1 MARETV
7 VTEEHVLEICEDIG
21 TCWHDLGI
29 KLKLQREI
37 LLNINAD
44 YSLCREKAREMLY
57 KWMNREGSSATVGSL
72 ADALKDIG
80 NKRVAQKLLA
90 KTARRL
96 NTDFV
101 DPRTIEPFLAN
112 RLIPLD
118 KGEGAVRPI
127 GVGEVIRRV
136 IGKCVMKVTKQDVIE
151 ASGSLQVCAG
161 LKSGSEAAVHAIHSI
176 FEADE
181 TDAVLLIDA
190 SNAFNALNRAAAL
203 HNIRV
208 LCPPIATYA
217 INTYREPARLF
228 IIGGKE
234 IKSAEGT
241 TQGDPLA
248 MGIYAISLQ
257 PLITRLGISND
268 LKQCWFADDASG
280 AGSLEDIKRW
290 WDVLTEAGPDL
301 GYYPNA
307 KKCWLITKPDKKDH
321 AKAIFEGTA
330 INISTQGQKHLGAAL
345 GSRAYLEE
353 YVDGKVEEWVSQV
366 VKLAEYATSNPQA
379 CYAAFTFG
387 LRHRW
392 TYFLRTLPDIED
404 LLEPLERAIADVLIP
419 SITDHHCTK
428 EERDLVALPVRLGGL
443 GLINPSQDAASQFKV
458 STKITAPLVEK
469 IIAQDHETPADTA
482 VKTLQQCV
490 RRETNEAL
498 QTRLGNVRESL
509 PQKTQRAID
518 LATEKGA
525 SNWLTVLPLKDMGYN
540 LNKGEFRD
548 AVKLR
553 YDWEIDDKPT
563 VCVCGDAFTI
573 DHAMICRRGG
583 FIIQR
588 HNELRDLEADLLKM
602 VCNDVE
608 IEPVLQELTGERLPS
623 GANTTPD
630 ARLDIHARGFWEKQ
644 RSAFF
649 DVRVCH
655 PNADSYKDQ
664 TPKQI
669 YRNHENEKKR
679 AYADRV
685 LQVEQGTFT
694 PLVFTSTGGM
704 GEECKRYHSRLAEL
718 IAAKKGEDYAT
729 TVSWIRSKVSFAIL
743 RSALICLRGSRTV
756 KRNRNIDIYD
766 MDFQVENSQKEE
778 LKTEISNARRNSA
791 KLQEEVSSVCLE
803 KEQQTHKKTLEKFE
817 EVKKSLYE
825 LLMAKDE
832 DDKEVMETRVQQLN
846 TTIKELEEKLLTE
859 KSEKEF
865 YVKEATRLQNLC
877 YEMDNDLGILKE
889 RFEKIS
895 KDDKDSNETLPDYNN
910 NVLNETTCREIMFE
924 GKEEMKTELNRARTH
939 SAKLREKVHLMK
951 AGLEEEQ
958 QIDERTQE
966 KLEKVMKSL
975 YELLMTKDKD
985 NNIETRVLALE
996 ATIKG
1001 LEEELST
1008 EKCDKK
1014 NLDRICDQMNE
1025 NSNSLKESF
1034 EKISEEH
1041 KKLVESLSDY
1051 RNNVFNESS
1060 CSEEEMRLIS
1070 PREEIV
1076 VVNAFKRDNTISSLK
1091 RPKNPWLHDKATSTE
1106 ELTG

>member
-1 MARETV
+1 MIINWGRRADGSTITVYSSVITKAYDEITQWRKNTFLVPYGKIGREFIDQLSTHI
-7 VTEEHVLEICEDIG
+7 TDWNNATQMQHIALKAAIVLLATALQKPSMKSKAKIHQECLAKRLALWKEGEIDS
-21 TCWHDLGI
+21 
-29 KLKLQREI
+29 
-37 LLNINAD
+37 LL
-44 YSLCREKAREMLY
+44 
-57 KWMNREGSSATVGSL
+57 REGRSIQKRLVKTKRTEPPNKAKIFAKLVMEGQINSALRYLSENECGGVLPLTVDVMGQLKDKHPEAQEAKLGSLLFGPVEEVHDSLYQQIDGDMIREAALRTKGSGGPSGVDANGFKRILACKSFKKSSANL
-72 ADALKDIG
+72 CDAI
-80 NKRVAQKLLA
+80 A
-90 KTARRL
+90 KMARRL

-127 GVGEVIRRV
+127 GIGEVIRRV

-161 LKSGSEAAVHAIHSI
+161 LKSGSEAAVHAMHSI

-345 GSRAYLEE
+345 GSRAYLKE

-366 VKLAEYATSNPQA
+366 VKLAEYATSNPQV

-387 LRHRW
+387 LCHRW
-392 TYFLRTLPDIED
+392 TYFLRTLPDIDD

-443 GLINPSQDAASQFKV
+443 GLINPSHDAASQFKV

-518 LATEKGA
+518 LATEKGP

-540 LNKGEFRD
+540 LNKGEFRN

-602 VCNDVE
+602 VCSDVE

-766 MDFQVENSQKEE
+766 MDFQVENS
-778 LKTEISNARRNSA
+778 
-791 KLQEEVSSVCLE
+791 
-803 KEQQTHKKTLEKFE
+803 
-817 EVKKSLYE
+817 
-825 LLMAKDE
+825 
-832 DDKEVMETRVQQLN
+832 
-846 TTIKELEEKLLTE
+846 
-859 KSEKEF
+859 
-865 YVKEATRLQNLC
+865 
-877 YEMDNDLGILKE
+877 
-889 RFEKIS
+889 
-895 KDDKDSNETLPDYNN
+895 
-910 NVLNETTCREIMFE
+910 
-924 GKEEMKTELNRARTH
+924 RT
-939 SAKLREKVHLMK
+939 A
-951 AGLEEEQ
+951 
-958 QIDERTQE
+958 I
-966 KLEKVMKSL
+966 
-975 YELLMTKDKD
+975 
-985 NNIETRVLALE
+985 
-996 ATIKG
+996 
-1001 LEEELST
+1001 
-1008 EKCDKK
+1008 
-1014 NLDRICDQMNE
+1014 
-1025 NSNSLKESF
+1025 
-1034 EKISEEH
+1034 
-1041 KKLVESLSDY
+1041 
-1051 RNNVFNESS
+1051 
-1060 CSEEEMRLIS
+1060 
-1070 PREEIV
+1070 
-1076 VVNAFKRDNTISSLK
+1076 
-1091 RPKNPWLHDKATSTE
+1091 
-1106 ELTG
+1106 

>member
-1 MARETV
+1 MRMGFPMRPKT
-7 VTEEHVLEICEDIG
+7 IIIII
-21 TCWHDLGI
+21 I
-29 KLKLQREI
+29 K
-37 LLNINAD
+37 
-44 YSLCREKAREMLY
+44 
-57 KWMNREGSSATVGSL
+57 
-72 ADALKDIG
+72 
-80 NKRVAQKLLA
+80 
-90 KTARRL
+90 
-96 NTDFV
+96 
-101 DPRTIEPFLAN
+101 
-112 RLIPLD
+112 
-118 KGEGAVRPI
+118 
-127 GVGEVIRRV
+127 
-136 IGKCVMKVTKQDVIE
+136 
-151 ASGSLQVCAG
+151 
-161 LKSGSEAAVHAIHSI
+161 
-176 FEADE
+176 
-181 TDAVLLIDA
+181 
-190 SNAFNALNRAAAL
+190 
-203 HNIRV
+203 
-208 LCPPIATYA
+208 
-217 INTYREPARLF
+217 
-228 IIGGKE
+228 
-234 IKSAEGT
+234 
-241 TQGDPLA
+241 
-248 MGIYAISLQ
+248 
-257 PLITRLGISND
+257 
-268 LKQCWFADDASG
+268 
-280 AGSLEDIKRW
+280 
-290 WDVLTEAGPDL
+290 AGPDL

-366 VKLAEYATSNPQA
+366 VKLAEREGPSGTSS
-379 CYAAFTFG
+379 AA
-387 LRHRW
+387 R
-392 TYFLRTLPDIED
+392 
-404 LLEPLERAIADVLIP
+404 
-419 SITDHHCTK
+419 
-428 EERDLVALPVRLGGL
+428 GL

-766 MDFQVENSQKEE
+766 MDFQVENS
-778 LKTEISNARRNSA
+778 
-791 KLQEEVSSVCLE
+791 
-803 KEQQTHKKTLEKFE
+803 
-817 EVKKSLYE
+817 
-825 LLMAKDE
+825 
-832 DDKEVMETRVQQLN
+832 
-846 TTIKELEEKLLTE
+846 
-859 KSEKEF
+859 
-865 YVKEATRLQNLC
+865 
-877 YEMDNDLGILKE
+877 
-889 RFEKIS
+889 
-895 KDDKDSNETLPDYNN
+895 
-910 NVLNETTCREIMFE
+910 
-924 GKEEMKTELNRARTH
+924 RT
-939 SAKLREKVHLMK
+939 
-951 AGLEEEQ
+951 
-958 QIDERTQE
+958 
-966 KLEKVMKSL
+966 
-975 YELLMTKDKD
+975 
-985 NNIETRVLALE
+985 
-996 ATIKG
+996 
-1001 LEEELST
+1001 
-1008 EKCDKK
+1008 
-1014 NLDRICDQMNE
+1014 
-1025 NSNSLKESF
+1025 
-1034 EKISEEH
+1034 
-1041 KKLVESLSDY
+1041 
-1051 RNNVFNESS
+1051 
-1060 CSEEEMRLIS
+1060 
-1070 PREEIV
+1070 
-1076 VVNAFKRDNTISSLK
+1076 AF
-1091 RPKNPWLHDKATSTE
+1091 
-1106 ELTG
+1106 